1 MLWWSG
7 LFDHSLMTVKQHV
20 KGILMHYKRVFQ
32 LKTIIRCDN
41 LSVGSKTML
50 QRIRICA
57 QTHSDNAEGYVMD
70 TVGWLNSQLQNLKVW
85 REELLNN
92 PCDQAISQVEQLVRH
107 QDWLESQLEDLQMSN
122 SGPLSP

>member
-1 MLWWSG
+1 MVKR
-7 LFDHSLMTVKQHV
+7 LFAYGLMTLKQHANS
-20 KGILMHYKRVFQ
+20 ILAHYKTVFQ
-32 LKTIIRCDN
+32 MKTIIRCDN
-41 LSVGSKTML
+41 LSITLKSML

-57 QTHSDNAEGYVMD
+57 ETPPDNAEGYVMD
-70 TVGWLNSQLQNLKVW
+70 TVGWLSEQLRNLKVW

-122 SGPLSP
+122 SGSLNP